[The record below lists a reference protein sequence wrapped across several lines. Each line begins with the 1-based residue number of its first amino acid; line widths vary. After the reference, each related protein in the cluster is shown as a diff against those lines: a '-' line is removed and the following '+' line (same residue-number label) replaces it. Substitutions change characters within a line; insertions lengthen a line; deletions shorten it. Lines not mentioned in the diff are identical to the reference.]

1 MGKIIRNGIEFS
13 GTSDSANNINYDNSV
28 SGLEARTAQEAIDTL
43 SDSLTASDNL
53 KFQFATDGEGNYG
66 YLKGDDTFVPFKGS
80 LELISTKQDVKTHPT
95 GAVLTA
101 TVSYTHTC
109 VKSGSA
115 IVILHGSNESGN
127 YGSITESVKLNDV
140 EQNKSLQIKG
150 ITADFAD
157 IFLLDCKAGDVIDL
171 SITTSRQ
178 NSAYMYATY
187 ALYA

>member
-43 SDSLTASDNL
+43 SVSLGGL
-53 KFQFATDGEGNYG
+53 KFGTDGDGNYG
-66 YLKGDDTFVPFKGS
+66 YYGDDDVLVPFKGS

-127 YGSITESVKLNDV
+127 YGSITESVKINGV
-140 EQNKSLQIKG
+140 EQNKNLQIKG
-150 ITADFAD
+150 CTADFTD

-171 SITTSRQ
+171 SVTTTRH
-178 NSAYMYATY
+178 NSCKMYASY